1 MTPGVRP
8 LIAGNW
14 KMHGLAAE
22 AQSLARAVAAGAAGL
37 KAEVLICPPATARLL
52 TDSLPAQ
59 VRLSLIVAAV
69 SAILGTLVAGYL
81 PPLIGLPG
89 TVSASGM
96 IAVMSGL
103 FLAGAAL
110 FGPHRAARSA

>member
-1 MTPGVRP
+1 M
-8 LIAGNW
+8 
-14 KMHGLAAE
+14 
-22 AQSLARAVAAGAAGL
+22 
-37 KAEVLICPPATARLL
+37 

-59 VRLSLIVAAV
+59 VRLSLVFAAS

-96 IAVMSGL
+96 IAVVSGGS
-103 FLAGAAL
+103 LALAAL
-110 FGPHRAARSA
+110 FGRHRRPRSA